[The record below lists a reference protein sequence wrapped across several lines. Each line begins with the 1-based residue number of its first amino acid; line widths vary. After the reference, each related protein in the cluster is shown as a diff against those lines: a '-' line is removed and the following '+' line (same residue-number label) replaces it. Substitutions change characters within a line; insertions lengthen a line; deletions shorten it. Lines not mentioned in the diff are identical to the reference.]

1 MRAEDAVLHGCIP
14 VVIMD
19 EVHAVY
25 ESILVWDS
33 FSVRVNQASVKQL
46 PEILLSIPKDKV
58 QRMQPR
64 LRRVWHR
71 CERQLPTQCTGTMSD
86 NHLTWYGR
94 SLTEGASDLCC

>member
-25 ESILVWDS
+25 ESIPDWDS
-33 FSVRVNQASVKQL
+33 FSVRVNQASVKHL

-58 QRMQPR
+58 HRMQRR

-71 CERQLPTQCTGTMSD
+71 CAAAARPVHRHHE
-86 NHLTWYGR
+86 
-94 SLTEGASDLCC
+94 